1 MTGAA
6 SPTARSL
13 ALLRA
18 EGWLAEVVE
27 QNVPHARTKRDLFG
41 FIDIIAVQG
50 ERTLAVQ
57 TTSDNGGHVANRVL
71 KIRTSPHRDAVLA
84 AGWRI
89 VVHGWRPDGRLRL
102 VEVTS

>member
-1 MTGAA
+1 MSA

-41 FIDIIAVQG
+41 FIDIMAVQG
-50 ERTLAVQ
+50 DRTLAVQ
-57 TTSDNGGHVANRVL
+57 TTADNGGHVANRL
-71 KIRTSPHRDAVLA
+71 HKIRTSPHLDAVLA
-84 AGWRI
+84 AGWQV
-89 VVHGWRPDGRLRL
+89 VVHGWKPDGRLRL
-102 VEVTS
+102 VEVTAA